1 MRLNYDQVT
10 KPMSMGLV
18 RHDTK
23 SGLGQGAA
31 TSRHAS
37 ASRFYAIVDI
47 LLGLLQRTILPK
59 QGSRNSDKHTMQ
71 IPNMP
76 CYLGS
81 DTLLTT
87 GSIIPDEGFIP
98 KPIPAMRPITKK
110 PHN

>member
-31 TSRHAS
+31 TSRQAS

-59 QGSRNSDKHTMQ
+59 QGSRNSDGWTR
-71 IPNMP
+71 
-76 CYLGS
+76 YV
-81 DTLLTT
+81 TLSGCSRTNL
-87 GSIIPDEGFIP
+87 
-98 KPIPAMRPITKK
+98 PILRSLDGNQLKTR
-110 PHN
+110 